1 MGLKQFLWKTAD
13 RLEIWCTNT
22 FNYNPKQ
29 RALELKQ
36 DLLPDPVKREAMD
49 KALGLKNYDEY

>member
-1 MGLKQFLWKTAD
+1 MGLKQFLWKTTD
-13 RLEIWCTNT
+13 RVEIWCTKT

-36 DLLPDPVKREAMD
+36 DLWEDPVKTEAMN
-49 KALGLKNYDEY
+49 KAIGLKKHD

>member
-1 MGLKQFLWKTAD
+1 MGLKQFLWKAAD
-13 RLEIWCTNT
+13 RMEIWCTNT

-36 DLLPDPVKREAMD
+36 DLLPDPVKTAAMD
-49 KALGLKNYDEY
+49 KALGLKKHD